1 VKVLLDENVPRNLAA
16 LLPNHEVT
24 TVTDKGWSGLSNGEL
39 LDAAE
44 RESLD
49 VFVTGD
55 KTIQYEQNIAG
66 RKLAVLSL
74 STNNWPII
82 KNYVDQIAAAIN
94 VAQSGSFSRVDVGV
108 FSRRRSPRGR
118 SLG

>member
-82 KNYVDQIAAAIN
+82 KNHVDQIAAAIN

>member
-1 VKVLLDENVPRNLAA
+1 MDWEGGDL
-16 LLPNHEVT
+16 
-24 TVTDKGWSGLSNGEL
+24 L

-44 RESLD
+44 RESLE

-55 KTIQYEQNIAG
+55 NTIQYEQNIAG

-82 KNYVDQIAAAIN
+82 KNYVDRIAAAID
-94 VAQSGSFSRVDVGV
+94 VAQSRGERPKLQDAKYGENSSARPL
-108 FSRRRSPRGR
+108 SPLPSHHSENRPAA
-118 SLG
+118 L

>member
-24 TVTDKGWSGLSNGEL
+24 TVTDKGWIGLSNGEL

-55 KTIQYEQNIAG
+55 KTIQYEQNIVG

-74 STNNWPII
+74 STN
-82 KNYVDQIAAAIN
+82 
-94 VAQSGSFSRVDVGV
+94 SGHLGWRRHRLLCRRLTPPTQVTGSIDKSDLSSR
-108 FSRRRSPRGR
+108 
-118 SLG
+118 